1 MVNLA
6 ESDIHSLKE
15 KATINSEEYT
25 IYNIS
30 SLSRYGVDLEKTPFT
45 IRILMENVIRNYD
58 GFLVT
63 QNDVN
68 SVLNWP
74 NRVGEAD
81 VPYMPARV
89 VLQDFTG
96 VPLIVDL
103 AAIREKM
110 NDIGG
115 DPNKINP
122 LIPTDLVIDHSIQ
135 VDSYGSSDSLQINMK
150 HEYSRNTERYELI
163 KWAQN
168 AFTNFRVVPPGNG
181 IIHQVNLEYLASVVD
196 VRDFRGEKTAVIDT
210 CVGTDSHTTMINGL
224 GILGWGVGG
233 IEAEAVMLGQPYNML
248 LPEVI
253 GFKLTNE
260 LPEGT
265 TATDLVLT
273 VVQMLRQKGVVAK
286 FVEFYGPGLDN
297 LSTPDKAT
305 ISNMCPEYG
314 ATVGF
319 FPIDDSTLSYLR
331 LTGRSENHIKFVE
344 EYAKKNS
351 IFRTSGSPDP
361 IFSDTLSLDM
371 STVKPSISGPLN
383 PEERVSLVEALE
395 RAIEFQEAHISKRS
409 PEAEIRTAEFEYKG
423 ENIKLT
429 DGNIVIAAITSCT
442 NTSNP
447 SVMIGSGLL
456 AKYAVEKGLTTKP
469 YVKTS
474 FAPGSLIVTQY
485 MQNLDLEKYLD
496 ELGFHTVGYG
506 CTTCIGNSGP
516 LPDVIHNAI
525 VDNDLYSSAVLSGN
539 RNFAGRVHS
548 LTLGNYLASPM
559 LVVAYAIAGRT
570 DINLIEEPLGK
581 GKDGQ
586 DVYLKD
592 IWPSQ
597 QEIKTAVEKGLN
609 PQMFESNNARIL
621 DGDINWQ
628 ILKAPSS
635 TLFDWKSESTYV
647 RLPPFLDEF
656 NKNPGSPEDIIGAR
670 VLVLFDD
677 KISTDHI
684 SPAGSIAVESPA
696 SKYLQANNI
705 EITDFN
711 SYGSRRGNHEV
722 MMRGTFANVKVKNQ
736 LVVGRDGWWT
746 KYLPTDEVDTIFDA
760 SRKYID
766 QNIPL
771 IGIGAN
777 QYGQGSSRD
786 WAAKGP
792 ALLGMKAVLVKNIER
807 IHRSNLIG
815 MGVLP
820 LQFEDG
826 EGWRELGLDGSEV
839 FDITGITEGLSV
851 LKKLDVKAVRSDGS
865 IISFKVTARLD
876 TEVEIEYFKYKGI
889 LNYVLAQMTSE

>member
-1 MVNLA
+1 MVNLS
-6 ESDIHSLKE
+6 ESDIISLKE
-15 KATINSEEYT
+15 KIKINSEDYNF
-25 IYNIS
+25 YNIS
-30 SLSRYGVDLEKTPFT
+30 TLEKFGVDISKLPFSIRVLLE
-45 IRILMENVIRNYD
+45 NAIRNYD
-58 GFLVT
+58 GILVT
-63 QNDVN
+63 QEDVN
-68 SVLNWP
+68 SVINWP
-74 NRVGEAD
+74 NRTGEVD
-81 VPYMPARV
+81 VPFMPARV

-103 AAIREKM
+103 AAMRHKM
-110 NDIGG
+110 NEIGG
-115 DPNKINP
+115 DPNLINP
-122 LIPTDLVIDHSIQ
+122 LIPTDLVIDHSVQ
-135 VDSYGSSDSLQINMK
+135 VDSFGSSDSLQINLK

-163 KWAQN
+163 KWAQK
-168 AFTNFRVVPPGNG
+168 AFKNFRVVPPGSG
-181 IIHQVNLEYLASVVD
+181 IVHQVNLEYLASVVD
-196 VRDFRGEKTAVIDT
+196 IREKDGSRTAVIDT

-224 GILGWGVGG
+224 GVLGWGVGG

-260 LPEGT
+260 LLEGV

-286 FVEFYGPGLDN
+286 FVEFYGPGLDA

-319 FPIDDSTLSYLR
+319 FPIDESTLSYLR
-331 LTGRSENHIKFVE
+331 LTGRSEDHINFVKTYAKENHI
-344 EYAKKNS
+344 
-351 IFRTSGSPDP
+351 FREQGSKDP
-361 IFSDTLSLDM
+361 TFSDTIELDM
-371 STVKPSISGPLN
+371 RTVKSSISGPLN
-383 PEERVSLVEALE
+383 PEELVSLDEALE

-409 PEAEIRTAEFEYKG
+409 PNAEIRKVEFDYKG
-423 ENIKLT
+423 ERVELT
-429 DGNIVIAAITSCT
+429 DGNLVIAAITSCT

-447 SVMIGSGLL
+447 SVMIGSGLV
-456 AKYAVEKGLTTKP
+456 AKKAVELGLQTKP

-485 MQNLDLEKYLD
+485 MQNLDLEKYL
-496 ELGFHTVGYG
+496 EKLGFHTVGYG

-516 LPDVIHNAI
+516 LPSEIHKAI
-525 VDNDLYSSAVLSGN
+525 VENDLYSSAVLSGN

-559 LVVAYAIAGRT
+559 LVVAYALAGRT
-570 DINLIEEPLGK
+570 DIDLTEEPLGT

-592 IWPSQ
+592 IWPTQ
-597 QEIKTAVEKGLN
+597 QEIKDAVEKGLS
-609 PQMFESNNARIL
+609 PAMFENNYARIL

-628 ILKAPSS
+628 VLQAPSS
-635 TLFDWKSESTYV
+635 TIFDWKDESTYV
-647 RLPPFLDEF
+647 RLPPFFDEF
-656 NKNPGSPEDIIGAR
+656 SMNPDNPVDIKGAR

-696 SKYLQANNI
+696 SKYLQENGVEVAN
-705 EITDFN
+705 FN

-722 MMRGTFANVKVKNQ
+722 MMRGTFANVRVKNQ
-736 LVVGRDGWWT
+736 LVPGKDGWWT
-746 KYLPTDEVDTIFDA
+746 KYLPNNEINTIYDA
-760 SRKYID
+760 SRNYI
-766 QNIPL
+766 NNRIPV
-771 IGIGAN
+771 IGIGSK

-792 ALLGMKAVLVKNIER
+792 ALLGMKAVLIKNIER

-820 LQFEDG
+820 LQFEEGD
-826 EGWRELGLDGSEV
+826 GWRELGLDGTET
-839 FDITGITEGLSV
+839 FDITGISEGLKP
-851 LKKLDVKAVRSDGS
+851 LKKLDVKATKTTGESV
-865 IISFKVTARLD
+865 SFNVTARLD
-876 TEVEIEYFKYKGI
+876 TEVEIEYFRNKGI
-889 LNYVLAQMTSE
+889 LNYVLGQLTSE